1 MPVNAHPEYIAAEK
15 GYLAAETKEQKII
28 ALKKMISHVPG
39 HKGAEHLRANLKR
52 RLAKLKYTNE
62 KEIRQK
68 AGKSTKTGIKKE
80 TMQAVIIGKTRAGK
94 SSLLSLLT
102 NVFTKISLSEEAKFT
117 TKFPIIGM
125 MPFEGTSI

>member
-80 TMQAVIIGKTRAGK
+80 TMQAVIIGKTMSPPPRIAT
-94 SSLLSLLT
+94 LT
-102 NVFTKISLSEEAKFT
+102 LTFFFFN
-117 TKFPIIGM
+117 
-125 MPFEGTSI
+125 